1 MYCFEGHQTAVC
13 RIKPMYL
20 TERKYDVFLYT
31 VYEPNFSLVRKTNV
45 YERERRFDVFL
56 LVFGPNYSLVHKTN
70 VYEGERKIRRTCS
83 INEICDARHF
93 IGLTQVG
100 SKN

>member
-70 VYEGERKIRRTCS
+70 VYEGERKIRGRAPLMKS
-83 INEICDARHF
+83 VMRGILLD
-93 IGLTQVG
+93 
-100 SKN
+100 